1 MNPSINHLFS
11 PYLQLCFVTSFVSG
25 FMSSALANDVDS
37 SISRDVDCEAFEV
50 SQEVHSCKNFT
61 LFSNKDQTYWLVNG
75 QLHRSEGRAIDFDPR
90 EAGTYHITAGYETES
105 CPQGIT
111 RELVIEVEE
120 SCFPVENSCEALEVS
135 LEAHSCRNFTLSS
148 DQDRTYW
155 RINGEPYRSEGQ
167 SVDFD
172 PREAGTYH
180 VTAGYESEHCP
191 QDVTRELIIEVSE
204 RCAPVEDRCEALEVS
219 LEAHSCRNFTLSSN
233 QDRTYWRVNGEPYRS
248 ERRAVDFDPR
258 EAGTYRVTV
267 GYESEHC
274 PQDVT
279 RELLIEVNESCIH

>member
-1 MNPSINHLFS
+1 MNPSINHLLL

-25 FMSSALANDVDS
+25 FVSSALANDVDS
-37 SISRDVDCEAFEV
+37 SVSRDADCEAFEV
-50 SQEVHSCKNFT
+50 SQEVHFCKNFT
-61 LFSNKDQTYWLVNG
+61 LLSNQDQTDWLVNG
-75 QLHRSEGRAIDFDPR
+75 QLHRSGARAIDFDPR
-90 EAGTYHITAGYETES
+90 EAETYHITAAYKTES
-105 CPQGIT
+105 SPQRAT

-135 LEAHSCRNFTLSS
+135 LEAHSCRNFTL
-148 DQDRTYW
+148 
-155 RINGEPYRSEGQ
+155 
-167 SVDFD
+167 F
-172 PREAGTYH
+172 
-180 VTAGYESEHCP
+180 
-191 QDVTRELIIEVSE
+191 
-204 RCAPVEDRCEALEVS
+204 
-219 LEAHSCRNFTLSSN
+219 SN

-279 RELLIEVNESCIH
+279 REVLIEVNESCIS